1 MNRSMDRGVEAARRR
16 RNEAATCAPRPP
28 PPPRIAGAPLVLY
41 PEGGL
46 YRSVNPSPLMPTEA
60 LITAPMS
67 LAAFLSAVLGI
78 VFWLSTKKPLEPLF
92 KYMPPVIWAYFVPM
106 LATTAGIT
114 PAESPVYDWMSTYL
128 LPFALFLLMIT
139 VDLKAI
145 LRLGPM
151 ALLMMLAGTV
161 GIVIGGPI
169 AFGLLGGL
177 FADPEAWKG
186 FAALSGSWIGGT
198 ANLVAMQESVG
209 ASASTLAPLLVV
221 DVVAGY
227 GWMGVLIFLS
237 AYQQQFDRWTGA
249 DGTQIKQ
256 LNKRLDELEQHR
268 EPAEMGDYAFI
279 VGITLAAAVGSRL
292 LGDLMP
298 ELGAVISSGTW
309 AVLIVVTVG
318 LLLSFTPLQRIERK
332 GASRMG
338 YFALYLLLTSIGAKA
353 DLAAV
358 LEVPLYLLVGI
369 IWIAIH
375 ATVLLLAARW
385 LRAPL
390 FFVATGS
397 MANVGG
403 AASAPIVAGVYLPA
417 MAPVGLLMG
426 VAGYILGIY
435 AALGCGWLIQQVALL
450 L

>member
-1 MNRSMDRGVEAARRR
+1 MSAAFIQD
-16 RNEAATCAPRPP
+16 P
-28 PPPRIAGAPLVLY
+28 
-41 PEGGL
+41 
-46 YRSVNPSPLMPTEA
+46 MP
-60 LITAPMS
+60 
-67 LAAFLSAVLGI
+67 LAAFLSAVLGL
-78 VFWLSTKKPLEPLF
+78 VFWLSTFESLERVF
-92 KYMPPVIWAYFVPM
+92 KFLPPVIWAYFVPM
-106 LATTAGIT
+106 LSTTLGII
-114 PAESPVYDWMSTYL
+114 PPESPVYDWMSTYL

-139 VDLKAI
+139 VDIRAI

-151 ALLMMLAGTV
+151 ALIMMLAGTA

-169 AFGLLGGL
+169 AFGLLGGF

-198 ANLVAMQESVG
+198 ANLVAIQESVG

-221 DVVAGY
+221 DVVVGY

-237 AYQQQFDRWTGA
+237 AYQDRFDRWVGA
-249 DGTQIKQ
+249 DASHVQE
-256 LNKRLDELEQHR
+256 LNKRMESLNQER
-268 EPAEMGDYAFI
+268 TPAEIGDYAFI
-279 VGITLAAAVGSRL
+279 VGIALAAAVGSRL
-292 LGDLMP
+292 TGDLLP
-298 ELGAVISSGTW
+298 ELGSVISSGTW

-318 LLLSFTPLQRIERK
+318 LVLSFTPLQDLERK
-332 GASRMG
+332 GASKIG

-353 DLAAV
+353 DLSVVLDVPMYLVTGAV
-358 LEVPLYLLVGI
+358 
-369 IWIAIH
+369 WIAIH
-375 ATVLLLAARW
+375 ILVLFAAARYFK
-385 LRAPL
+385 APL

-435 AALGCGWLIQQVALL
+435 AALGCSWLIGQVALVL
-450 L
+450 